1 MRPGWLRLAAGG
13 LIVSGGAVI
22 GMSLSA
28 YGTSTFAPHVMV
40 IMMENKNFSGV
51 IGQSDQPY
59 TNSLAT
65 NGGLATASYPMVTGS
80 LPNYLALVSGSTQN
94 DTDNVTPSQK
104 HFPSTQTL
112 ADQLASA
119 GYSAKA
125 YAENLPADPT
135 NSSGQ
140 YEVIHFPWLYFPN
153 THITVADSS
162 SLLSDLNSS
171 SAPDFV
177 WYTPNLIDSADTGT
191 VQEGDAFLSTLIPQ
205 VQATSWYKTGGK
217 VIIEW
222 DESQSDTT
230 GINGGSGGHIPTIVV
245 SAALAANPQQDATP
259 VDTVGILHSIE
270 NLYGLPYLSGASN
283 VANGNIDALLTA
295 GSVAPTTTNTV
306 APSTNTVAPT
316 TTTTVAPSTNT
327 VAPTTTTT
335 VAPTTTNTV
344 APTTTTTVAP
354 TTTNTVAPT
363 TTNTVAPTTRP
374 GVGANSGGGSG
385 GSSDPSVVSAS
396 SSSLAFTGSGPGVG
410 ALGVIG
416 AGLVLLGVAILA
428 LVGVPRRFVREP
440 ALVNPSGRRGKRG
453 EGDLAAAEPWRSD
466 LWLVRPS

>member
-22 GMSLSA
+22 GMSVSA
-28 YGTSTFAPHVMV
+28 YGTSTVAPHVMV

-104 HFPSTQTL
+104 NFPSTQTL

-295 GSVAPTTTNTV
+295 GSVAPTTT
-306 APSTNTVAPT
+306 
-316 TTTTVAPSTNT
+316 TTVAPS
-327 VAPTTTTT
+327 
-335 VAPTTTNTV
+335 TNTV